1 MPQYQVDSERI
12 QSSSAA
18 VATSISQIRQAVG
31 GMYTNLNALQDAWRG
46 SAATQFTA
54 VAEQWRAAQQQMEA
68 SLESI
73 QRSLTQASTAPV
85 CQLVSW
91 LPSKRGARIQKRDSR
106 RSPLSAQSASDRL
119 RISSP
124 CRHRRPGQQTSA
136 PACWQRRPRW
146 SGTDQ
151 RWRRRSA
158 ERSGSP

>member
-18 VATSISQIRQAVG
+18 VATSISQIRQA

-73 QRSLTQASTAPV
+73 QRSLTQASTVYAD
-85 CQLVSW
+85 
-91 LPSKRGARIQKRDSR
+91 AEIQASR
-106 RSPLSAQSASDRL
+106 LFAS
-119 RISSP
+119 
-124 CRHRRPGQQTSA
+124 
-136 PACWQRRPRW
+136 
-146 SGTDQ
+146 
-151 RWRRRSA
+151 
-158 ERSGSP
+158 

>member
-54 VAEQWRAAQQQMEA
+54 VAEQQMEA

-73 QRSLTQASTAPV
+73 QRSLAQASTVYAD
-85 CQLVSW
+85 
-91 LPSKRGARIQKRDSR
+91 AEIQASR
-106 RSPLSAQSASDRL
+106 LFAS
-119 RISSP
+119 
-124 CRHRRPGQQTSA
+124 
-136 PACWQRRPRW
+136 
-146 SGTDQ
+146 
-151 RWRRRSA
+151 
-158 ERSGSP
+158 

>member
-54 VAEQWRAAQQQMEA
+54 QWRAAQQQMEA

-73 QRSLTQASTAPV
+73 QRSLTQASTVYAD
-85 CQLVSW
+85 
-91 LPSKRGARIQKRDSR
+91 AEIQASR
-106 RSPLSAQSASDRL
+106 LFAS
-119 RISSP
+119 
-124 CRHRRPGQQTSA
+124 
-136 PACWQRRPRW
+136 
-146 SGTDQ
+146 
-151 RWRRRSA
+151 
-158 ERSGSP
+158 

>member
-18 VATSISQIRQAVG
+18 GATSISQIRQAVG

-73 QRSLTQASTAPV
+73 QRSLTQASTVYAD
-85 CQLVSW
+85 
-91 LPSKRGARIQKRDSR
+91 AEIQASR
-106 RSPLSAQSASDRL
+106 LFAS
-119 RISSP
+119 
-124 CRHRRPGQQTSA
+124 
-136 PACWQRRPRW
+136 
-146 SGTDQ
+146 
-151 RWRRRSA
+151 
-158 ERSGSP
+158 

>member
-68 SLESI
+68 SS
-73 QRSLTQASTAPV
+73 
-85 CQLVSW
+85 
-91 LPSKRGARIQKRDSR
+91 PSNA
-106 RSPLSAQSASDRL
+106 
-119 RISSP
+119 
-124 CRHRRPGQQTSA
+124 
-136 PACWQRRPRW
+136 
-146 SGTDQ
+146 
-151 RWRRRSA
+151 RWRKPPPCTLTPKSKLRACLPASFLA
-158 ERSGSP
+158 PLKEGSQNTKKGLPKESPFSSIS